1 MRRGWILAAM
11 VMLLAV
17 ISAVVDSPSA
27 KAGSATFAAVE
38 DTYTSQASPTTA
50 HGSEAELRASAASVE
65 RHAYV
70 KFVVQ
75 GLPAEVQSM
84 TATLRLWAQ
93 DSTPATFAVYQ
104 IPSSWS
110 EDTLVW
116 NNQPALGATLGTKRG
131 IKKNRYND
139 FAIAGVTGDGSYGLA
154 ITQRSTSSTSFR
166 SSEATSNLPQL
177 VLSWN
182 DPSTT
187 LQSSTTLSTTTSTT
201 TDQTATSASSTTA
214 TTASTSPSLSTTTTT
229 SGSLGGL
236 SPYATVET
244 EAFPTGGT
252 FDGGDVA
259 DDSAIWANP
268 ADPAHSAVIADNKD
282 PAVGGIAV
290 FDMAGQ
296 LLQFRQDGQIGN
308 VDLRQGFPLGGRSVV
323 LVGANNRSNDT
334 IAFWILD
341 PSTRQLTPVAAR
353 DIATLAPNYGFC
365 LYRSPQ
371 SGKLYA
377 FVTQAGGGQ
386 LEQYELFDNGG
397 RVDAKRVRALDVG
410 SQSEGCVADDDLGHL
425 YVGEEDVGIWKY
437 GAEPTAGAAR
447 SQVDRVGGGQLMADV
462 EGLTLAYG
470 ANGSGYL
477 LASSQGDSAIAV
489 YARTGGNPFVTR
501 FSIAGN
507 GGIDAVS
514 DTDGIDVTSADA
526 GPGFAH
532 GLLVA
537 HDAANSGASTS
548 NLKYVPLEQILDLT
562 PPST

>member
-1 MRRGWILAAM
+1 MIA
-11 VMLLAV
+11 LLVVTAV
-17 ISAVVDSPSA
+17 ACRPSA
-27 KAGSATFAAVE
+27 KAGSATFVAVE

-50 HGSEAELRASAASVE
+50 HGSAAELRASAASAE

-75 GLPAEVQSM
+75 GLPAEVPSL

-104 IPSSWS
+104 VPSSWS

-116 NNQPALGATLGTKRG
+116 KNQPTLGATLGTKRG

-139 FAIAGVTGDGSYGLA
+139 FSIAGVTGDGSYGLA
-154 ITQRSTSSTSFR
+154 ITQRSSSSTTFR
-166 SSEATSNLPQL
+166 SSEAASNPPQL
-177 VLSWN
+177 LLTWN

-187 LQSSTTLSTTTSTT
+187 TP
-201 TDQTATSASSTTA
+201 A
-214 TTASTSPSLSTTTTT
+214 
-229 SGSLGGL
+229 SGSLSGL

-259 DDSAIWANP
+259 DDSAIWVNP

-282 PAVGGIAV
+282 PAAGGIAV
-290 FDMAGQ
+290 FDLAGR
-296 LLQFRQDGQIGN
+296 LLQFRPDGQIGN
-308 VDLRQGFPLGGRSVV
+308 VDLRQDVPLGGHRVV
-323 LVGANNRSNDT
+323 LVGANNRTTNT
-334 IAFWILD
+334 LGFWTLD
-341 PSTRQLTPVAAR
+341 PATRQLTPVDAR
-353 DIATLAPNYGFC
+353 AITTLAPNYGFC
-365 LYRSPQ
+365 LYRSP
-371 SGKLYA
+371 SSDKLYA
-377 FVTQAGGGQ
+377 FVSQAGGGQ
-386 LEQYELFDNGG
+386 LEQYELVDNGG
-397 RVDAKRVRALDVG
+397 RVDARKVRALDVG
-410 SQSEGCVADDDLGHL
+410 SQSEGCVADDQLGQL
-425 YVGEEDVGIWKY
+425 YVAEEDVGIWKY
-437 GAEPTAGAAR
+437 GAEPTTGATR
-447 SQVDRVGGGQLMADV
+447 TQVDRVGGGQLVADV

-470 ANGSGYL
+470 ANGTGYL
-477 LASSQGDSAIAV
+477 LASSQGDSTIAV
-489 YARTGGNPFVTR
+489 YARTGDNPFVTR

-514 DTDGIDVTSADA
+514 DTDGIDVTSANA

-548 NLKYVPLEQILDLT
+548 NLKYVPLDQLLDLA